1 MITINN
7 KWYKIP
13 TTSANNN
20 NNDNNKA
27 VRDYMKKSI
36 KNSLSL
42 VLNQS

>member
-13 TTSANNN
+13 STSANNN

-27 VRDYMKKSI
+27 VRD
-36 KNSLSL
+36 
-42 VLNQS
+42 